1 MKYNG
6 LEVVALNNGFDQLV
20 SKGDYRELG
29 SGYDASVLSGVGK
42 KTEVISDGANVVIGG
57 SDTSPE
63 YGLEGIVVNV
73 VDSVDGGKVCMVM
86 LNEDSSKLITV
97 PICNL
102 LTGDA
107 ASEGIQRRKALQELG
122 AKVPPPSD
130 ELSRVLGE
138 YQRRGLS
145 LKKMLAELRQNHP
158 LWDISE
164 KRLKKLLSGE
174 VGLAEGPAAKA
185 AENGAGAQPQP
196 IAAEAV
202 GAVPASFELVVES
215 LSISRKLSDV
225 KEYIQ
230 QSVECVLCFD
240 SFFQGAVPMVL
251 VACGHSICDEC
262 VAFACLGFVAFPP
275 IGSVAFP
282 SEARVLRRCSEKMD
296 KDRAAAFQQRHS
308 SRPPK
313 WPQCPTCRT
322 ELVAE
327 NERALR
333 KSCVVQNFA
342 IRHIIDL
349 INEKAVP

>member
-262 VAFACLGFVAFPP
+262 
-275 IGSVAFP
+275 
-282 SEARVLRRCSEKMD
+282 SEKMD